1 MLVIVAADQVTK
13 WLVVENIDPATAY
26 PVIGDVARL
35 YLIRNPGAAFSMGA
49 DATLVFSIIQI
60 IAVVICL
67 VLSFRVRSPWAVAS
81 VALIGGGAAGNLVD
95 RIFRDPGGLY
105 GHVVDFISIGNFA
118 IFNVA
123 DAAITV
129 GVVVYLIFALVIE
142 PRQIKAAEV
151 RQEESS

>member
-1 MLVIVAADQVTK
+1 M
-13 WLVVENIDPATAY
+13 
-26 PVIGDVARL
+26 
-35 YLIRNPGAAFSMGA
+35 
-49 DATLVFSIIQI
+49 
-60 IAVVICL
+60 
-67 VLSFRVRSPWAVAS
+67 LSFRVRSPWAVAS